1 MASRNSKKG
10 RNVVLHREAQA
21 EHARRRIF
29 ERYPWVQPDDYHRIR
44 CNVRNLIRDGK
55 GLLMWSKPRRT
66 HTSGMGAYAVRY
78 EGRMYFVGYDH
89 GTGAI
94 TTWFPR
100 TDPRVQEWVLE
111 NYGTEAV
118 KALFECDGKRDEIA

>member
-1 MASRNSKKG
+1 MASRNGKKG
-10 RNVVLHREAQA
+10 KNVALHREAQE

-29 ERYPWVQPDDYHRIR
+29 DRYPWVHPSDYQRIR
-44 CNVRNLIRDGK
+44 HGVRGLIRAGK
-55 GLLMWSKPRRT
+55 GLLMWSKPRRH
-66 HTSGMGAYAVRY
+66 HTSGMGAYAVWY
-78 EGRMYFVGYDH
+78 EGRVYFVGYDH

-111 NYGTEAV
+111 NYGIDAV
-118 KALFECDGKRDEIA
+118 KALFECE